1 MTDKEKI
8 EKAKY
13 WLEQFKSKV
22 GSNAYVNRAI
32 EILDI
37 KKEG

>member
-13 WLEQFKSKV
+13 WLEEFKGKV
-22 GSNAYVNRAI
+22 GSNGYINRAL
-32 EILDI
+32 EVLEEDN
-37 KKEG
+37 